1 MNEELIIN
9 EYSKLGLTTQKGLY
23 NFIME
28 NDSCDVDG
36 VHYNLRKSNECM
48 EFMAKF
54 LKALGFDVKRLY
66 LESDKNKHWFL
77 LFNSG
82 LNWFYYEVILKDI
95 SGQYT
100 FKNYDSLITFAV
112 SKIIKSL
119 EGLKSINEENISVF
133 KNYILREI
141 SPLDGFDV
149 ENNISSSKKGNEI
162 LVWNN
167 LNTADDYDR
176 VIKKVEKDVSS
187 SSGKINWVF
196 FIIGFVFTLAV
207 GCILIFTLAM
217 HYSGK
222 L

>member
-1 MNEELIIN
+1 M
-9 EYSKLGLTTQKGLY
+9 
-23 NFIME
+23 
-28 NDSCDVDG
+28 
-36 VHYNLRKSNECM
+36 
-48 EFMAKF
+48 
-54 LKALGFDVKRLY
+54 
-66 LESDKNKHWFL
+66 
-77 LFNSG
+77 
-82 LNWFYYEVILKDI
+82 
-95 SGQYT
+95 
-100 FKNYDSLITFAV
+100 
-112 SKIIKSL
+112 
-119 EGLKSINEENISVF
+119 
-133 KNYILREI
+133 REI